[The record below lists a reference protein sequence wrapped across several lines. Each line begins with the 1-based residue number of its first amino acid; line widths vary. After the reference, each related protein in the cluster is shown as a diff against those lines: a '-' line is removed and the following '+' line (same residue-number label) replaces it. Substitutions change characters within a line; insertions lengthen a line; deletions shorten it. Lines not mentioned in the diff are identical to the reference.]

1 MSSCEICQTSQGK
14 APVTSD
20 NPWIWPHRPWQR
32 VHVDF
37 CGPFQGGSCLVI
49 IDAKSK
55 WLEVLRMSSTTA
67 EATINALRDFLR
79 SKEIKHILSA
89 PYHPASNGEAERA
102 VKTFKQSMKAAK
114 GDPGTQNQKITS
126 FLLSYRTTPH
136 TTAGYTP
143 AELLMNRRLR
153 TRLDLLRPDLRK
165 KVAKPSSFQ
174 PRAPKRQL
182 SVGYPVLTRD
192 YRKSRDPW
200 TKGVMI
206 SKLGPMTY
214 CVQVEDFIWKRH
226 IDQLKDLSGTKIQP
240 EAGERTEELPLQ
252 PG

>member
-1 MSSCEICQTSQGK
+1 
-14 APVTSD
+14 
-20 NPWIWPHRPWQR
+20 
-32 VHVDF
+32 
-37 CGPFQGGSCLVI
+37 
-49 IDAKSK
+49 
-55 WLEVLRMSSTTA
+55 MSSTTA